1 MNLVDHLLQ
10 HVSEAEMDD
19 MDKDAPVQIA
29 LDGEPIPGLD
39 LRVGH
44 DSVRGVDA

>member
-29 LDGEPIPGLD
+29 LEGEPIPGLN

-44 DSVRGVDA
+44 NEVDGVHA